1 MLDVAQIT
9 QQGGKNNMNT
19 KTTETT
25 ENETT
30 EVVIDRATERVMTVG
45 AFAGLETAI
54 RTIRS
59 HIGGDTTVQA
69 RENGEDS
76 VTDKHWLITEM
87 NTGDQMNVHGVV
99 NVGASYEAPQPNA
112 IPITLYQI
120 ISGALLGSLRPS
132 VRRMVL
138 DAARATVD
146 GASTEEV
153 SEAMLEALNITPEAL
168 AKGIDL
174 LNDLRTVT
182 VRTRSAPVKFYP
194 SEETLLMPAVRYRRE
209 D

>member
-1 MLDVAQIT
+1 MLIVAQIT
-9 QQGGKNNMNT
+9 QQGGNENMNT
-19 KTTETT
+19 EMNTT

-30 EVVIDRATERVMTVG
+30 TELVIDRASERVMTVG

-54 RTIRS
+54 RTVRG

-69 RENGEDS
+69 RDNGEDS
-76 VTDKHWLITEM
+76 VTDQHWLITNM

-99 NVGASYEAPQPNA
+99 NVGASHSAPQPNA
-112 IPITLYQI
+112 IPITVYQLI
-120 ISGALLGSLRPS
+120 TGAVLGNLRPS

-138 DAARATVD
+138 DAARAGMD

-168 AKGIDL
+168 EKGVDL

-194 SEETLLMPAVRYRRE
+194 SEETLLMPAARCHRE
-209 D
+209 G